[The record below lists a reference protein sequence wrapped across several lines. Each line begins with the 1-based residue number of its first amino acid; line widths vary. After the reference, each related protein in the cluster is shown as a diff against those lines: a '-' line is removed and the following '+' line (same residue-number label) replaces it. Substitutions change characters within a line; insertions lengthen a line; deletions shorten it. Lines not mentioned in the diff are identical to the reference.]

1 MNTGNNFHV
10 SQLGQPYLIRTG
22 VGKKRMISILDIQPT
37 EQMTTKSFCSSF
49 YGCLMGLV
57 GWSDES
63 VGLVGKP
70 HKEESSHVTLLTSH
84 VTPLLL

>member
-49 YGCLMGLV
+49 YGCLMGI
-57 GWSDES
+57 
-63 VGLVGKP
+63 
-70 HKEESSHVTLLTSH
+70 
-84 VTPLLL
+84 